1 MHKQWL
7 LPQIFQHMYKC
18 EEKEKKTEKMKIM
31 VFVTSSLANPIFAEI
46 PI

>member
-18 EEKEKKTEKMKIM
+18 EEKKKNRKNENHGVCNIL
-31 VFVTSSLANPIFAEI
+31 FGNPIFAEI